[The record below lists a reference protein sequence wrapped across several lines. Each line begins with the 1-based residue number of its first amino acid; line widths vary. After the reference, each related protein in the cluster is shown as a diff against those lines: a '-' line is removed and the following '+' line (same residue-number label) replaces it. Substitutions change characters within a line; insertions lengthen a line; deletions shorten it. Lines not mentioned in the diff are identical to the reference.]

1 MSHQGNDEI
10 LDRLRAEGEALGFT
24 GEVLEK
30 WIWMKFY
37 QLKEK

>member
-1 MSHQGNDEI
+1 MSHQVNDEI